1 MNLST
6 FKKEYKIN
14 FLFWGLPMFFLMNLI
29 FYKDIIKYI
38 QNKDWISIISDI
50 SMSLLIV
57 ILGTILYTIL
67 YLVISNIIVKTVI

>member
-67 YLVISNIIVKTVI
+67 YLVISKPKNQ

>member
-6 FKKEYKIN
+6 FKKEYKII
-14 FLFWGLPMFFLMNLI
+14 FLSWGLPMFFLMNLI

-38 QNKDWISIISDI
+38 QNKDWISSISDI

-67 YLVISNIIVKTVI
+67 YLVISKPKNQ